1 MTINDLKLLD
11 VKVYDGE
18 NVIYEGKCEDAPEEI
33 IKKSITVLGLHGT
46 LMEVKIQEKNEE

>member
-18 NVIYEGKCEDAPEEI
+18 NIIYEGKCEDAPEDI
-33 IKKSITVLGLHGT
+33 AK
-46 LMEVKIQEKNEE
+46 